1 VLVALDVCGFSRDP
15 RLDKLLDHRLKF
27 FTAVNRA
34 PNRVLQLVKNGRIK
48 VQFLGDELRFA
59 FGTGIP
65 ECARMARDFIDVIFD
80 DLAKSSPGTRLRGLV
95 REGNLSWDEYRR
107 CIFFVGT
114 PANECALQL
123 SGAEENQV
131 LCDERFREA
140 LGSEAMQSD
149 LREKVWPPDHP
160 LKDFKAYILY
170 PR

>member
-15 RLDKLLDHRLKF
+15 RLDTLLDHRLKF
-27 FTAVNRA
+27 FTAVNKS
-34 PNRVLQLVKNGRIK
+34 PNRVRRLLKNGQIK

-65 ECARMARDFIDVIFD
+65 ECVRMVREFIDTIFA
-80 DLAKSSPGTRLRGLV
+80 DLAISSPGTRLRGLV

-107 CIFFVGT
+107 CIFFVGD
-114 PANECALQL
+114 PASECALQL
-123 SGAEENQV
+123 GGAEENEV
-131 LCDERFREA
+131 LCDEKFQDA
-140 LGSEAMQSD
+140 LRSEAMQSD
-149 LREKVWPPDHP
+149 LHEKVWPEGHP